1 MSTFSYHLPDVGEG
15 LDEAEIISWKVSVG
29 AEVVPDQVLAEVE
42 TDKSVV
48 EVPSPIAGTVTALAG
63 EPGDMVEVG
72 AVFVEIALAEAGD
85 GTAPAAGNP
94 PSAQEAPA
102 QGAPPSRE
110 APAGLGAETSSATAA
125 GDAAST
131 PVADRA
137 AASAESPTHR
147 GRVLASP
154 ATRRAALDLGVDLR
168 EVRGSGPGGRV
179 TKDDVLAAAQVC
191 PAAAD
196 AAQTGLTAEGAA
208 ASAGA
213 ATPTSAEAGAVPSA
227 ASAAGASEEGT
238 SATAGG
244 FRTDAPVLPPAAG
257 PRGEDETA
265 PLRGLRRQIA
275 RNMTQSW
282 QQVPH
287 ITDFREVDASG
298 LVAARRAVNAHLAA
312 SGRGE
317 KITYLPFL
325 VRAVSIAL
333 AHSPK
338 FNAALDMETERITY
352 FGHRSIGLAVSTE
365 AGLFVPV
372 LKNSQALSLVG
383 ISQAAQALADRA
395 RARTIT
401 SEEMSGGTFTITNF
415 GSYGGWLGTPIIR
428 PPESAIAG
436 FGRIADQVVAEDG
449 APVVRPILP
458 VAVSADHRLI
468 DGADMGAFLE
478 QLTAL
483 LEDPVRMLAEEF

>member
-1 MSTFSYHLPDVGEG
+1 MNTFSYHLPDVGEG

-29 AEVVPDQVLAEVE
+29 TKVVPDQVLAEVE

-48 EVPSPIAGTVTALAG
+48 EVPSPVAGTVTALAG

-85 GTAPAAGNP
+85 GDSPAAGAPLAPAADGHL
-94 PSAQEAPA
+94 AGQEAP
-102 QGAPPSRE
+102 PSQK
-110 APAGLGAETSSATAA
+110 APAATSTGVS
-125 GDAAST
+125 AASD
-131 PVADRA
+131 PA
-137 AASAESPTHR
+137 AASAESAAGR
-147 GRVLASP
+147 RRVLASP

-168 EVRGSGPGGRV
+168 EVPGSGPGGRV
-179 TKDDVLAAAQVC
+179 TKDDVLAAAQVGSV
-191 PAAAD
+191 AAA
-196 AAQTGLTAEGAA
+196 AVEAGLPAEGAA
-208 ASAGA
+208 TSEDTA
-213 ATPTSAEAGAVPSA
+213 ATTGTASGVLPSA
-227 ASAAGASEEGT
+227 ASAAAAPTKGAS
-238 SATAGG
+238 AAAGR
-244 FRTDAPVLPPAAG
+244 FRADAPVLPSAAG
-257 PRGEDETA
+257 PRREDEIA

-275 RNMTQSW
+275 KNMTESW

-287 ITDFREVDASG
+287 ITDFREIDASG
-298 LVAARRAVNAHLAA
+298 LVAARRAVNAHLAE
-312 SGRGE
+312 SGRGG

-333 AHSPK
+333 AHNPT
-338 FNAALDMETERITY
+338 FNAALDMEKEQITY
-352 FGHRSIGLAVSTE
+352 YGHRSIGLAVSTE

-383 ISQAAQALADRA
+383 ISQAAQSLAERA

-428 PPESAIAG
+428 PPEAAIAG
-436 FGRIADQVVAEDG
+436 FGRIADRVVAEDG

-458 VAVSADHRLI
+458 LAVSADHRLI
-468 DGADMGAFLE
+468 DGADMGVFLE